1 MHETTVDSRV
11 IHEGRT
17 LTFRLDT
24 IERVDGSRHE
34 REIVGHRGAVAI
46 VALDADDRV
55 LLVRQF
61 RPAAGRTLLEIPAGG
76 LDAGPGGTIEDPVVA
91 AAREL
96 EEETGQHAGRWTY
109 LGSFWPAPG
118 FSAERLHL
126 YLATDLSPADGR
138 RGPDADEALVLVR
151 LPVDEAIAAAED
163 GRIADAKSIIGLL
176 RLARLRAQATDPDR
190 SDP

>member
-1 MHETTVDSRV
+1 ME
-11 IHEGRT
+11 RT
-17 LTFRLDT
+17 
-24 IERVDGSRHE
+24 DGSRHE

-46 VALDADDRV
+46 VAVDDDDRV

-76 LDAGPGGTIEDPVVA
+76 LDAGPGGTIEEPAVA

-96 EEETGQHAGRWTY
+96 EEETGQRARTWQS

-118 FSAERLHL
+118 FSAERLYL
-126 YLATDLSPADGR
+126 YLATGLGPADGR

-151 LPVDEAIAAAED
+151 VPVDEAIAAAED
-163 GRIADAKSIIGLL
+163 GRILDAKSIVGLL
-176 RLARLRAQATDPDR
+176 RLARIR
-190 SDP
+190 SAEPGHARVEG

>member
-1 MHETTVDSRV
+1 M
-11 IHEGRT
+11 
-17 LTFRLDT
+17 
-24 IERVDGSRHE
+24 
-34 REIVGHRGAVAI
+34 
-46 VALDADDRV
+46 
-55 LLVRQF
+55 RQF

-76 LDAGPGGTIEDPVVA
+76 LDAGPGESIEDPATA

-96 EEETGQHAGRWTY
+96 EEETGQRAGRWQD

-126 YLATDLSPADGR
+126 YLATEIGPADGR

-151 LPVDEAIAAAED
+151 VPFDQAVAATED

-176 RLARLRAQATDPDR
+176 RVARLRGPAAGASRLRP
-190 SDP
+190 